1 MAKLLMVSSKKE
13 RDTDIWDLSTKMV
26 HLVSL
31 NIKMENLLKI
41 LKMYKVFDQL
51 ELQSLIYIL
60 VNFYIFFMFLFII
73 NYIFY
78 NND

>member
-26 HLVSL
+26 HLVNL
-31 NIKMENLLKI
+31 NIKMGNLLKI

>member
-1 MAKLLMVSSKKE
+1 MEKLLMASSKKE

-26 HLVSL
+26 RLVNL
-31 NIKMENLLKI
+31 NIKMGNLLKI
-41 LKMYKVFDQL
+41 LKIYKVFDKL

>member
-1 MAKLLMVSSKKE
+1 MEKLLMVSSKKE